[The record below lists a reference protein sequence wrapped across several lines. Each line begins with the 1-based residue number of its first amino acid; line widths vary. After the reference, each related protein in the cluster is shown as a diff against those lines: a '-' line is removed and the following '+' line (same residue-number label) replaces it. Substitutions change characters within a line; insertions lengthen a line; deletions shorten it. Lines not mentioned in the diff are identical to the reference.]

1 MFIIVYIRST
11 DHGLQYECCNGNGFQ
26 SGDESNSGSVI
37 CITLVVII
45 YCRGNCG
52 SNCAITLIF
61 RHRSSTR
68 CKWTGGVLE
77 VVHVVAVV
85 LTVTVTVAVVVE
97 VLVVVATLNIL
108 LVLNSQCLSCDL
120 LSSFTQTV
128 FA

>member
-61 RHRSSTR
+61 RHRSSTQ
-68 CKWTGGVLE
+68 CKWSGGVLE
-77 VVHVVAVV
+77 VVVAVV
-85 LTVTVTVAVVVE
+85 LTVTVTVAVAVE

-128 FA
+128 FP